1 MEEEKRQADEGI
13 SNLQDMQAGIGE
25 NPAIQGEE
33 MTNPQKV
40 KGDAYERTIVDYL
53 RACGFRA
60 DRTRAGWTD
69 DRGDIHGISR
79 ADTPFT
85 LECKNHR
92 GDRLPGWIDELCRE
106 IANNQGLLGAVI
118 HKKHGTTDAGGQ
130 YATMP
135 LWMLAHLL
143 KQAGYE

>member
-1 MEEEKRQADEGI
+1 MREGAAEEQAA
-13 SNLQDMQAGIGE
+13 LAGR
-25 NPAIQGEE
+25 NTEE
-33 MTNPQKV
+33 AESMTNPQKS
-40 KGDAYERTIVDYL
+40 KGDAYERAIVDYL
-53 RACGFRA
+53 RKCGFRA
-60 DRTRAGWTD
+60 DRTRAGWID

-79 ADTPFT
+79 LDSPFT

-106 IANNQGLLGAVI
+106 IANAEGLLGAVI